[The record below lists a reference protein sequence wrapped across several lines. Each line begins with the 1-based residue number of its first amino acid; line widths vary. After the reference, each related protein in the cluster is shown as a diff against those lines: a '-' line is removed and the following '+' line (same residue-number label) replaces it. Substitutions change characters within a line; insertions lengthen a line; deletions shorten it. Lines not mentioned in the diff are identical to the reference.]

1 MSQHM
6 EASLRALC
14 FFYRHPPAGSGVRP
28 QPDKKIAKSLPCAA
42 SAPSRLF
49 TRAFVGRSA
58 WRRENRGAHR
68 VCMFIQPPTNDNLS
82 KLRLHM
88 LRAGFAWW
96 GSRGGSAGVPRGFRG
111 GSVVVSGGSVGVPG
125 GSGGLRAQIGVSG
138 RSLGAWQCT
147 DSIVVF
153 SRVSHVFGMSR
164 RRSWPRSAH
173 PWGLRAHWKR
183 WTCSLF
189 LKLKKVE
196 I

>member
-96 GSRGGSAGVPRGFRG
+96 GSRGVPRGFRG
-111 GSVVVSGGSVGVPG
+111 GSEGVPWWFQGAPWGFRGAPG
-125 GSGGLRAQIGVSG
+125 GSA
-138 RSLGAWQCT
+138 
-147 DSIVVF
+147 
-153 SRVSHVFGMSR
+153 
-164 RRSWPRSAH
+164 PRSA
-173 PWGLRAHWKR
+173 
-183 WTCSLF
+183 F
-189 LKLKKVE
+189 QVE
-196 I
+196 VWARGSAPTA